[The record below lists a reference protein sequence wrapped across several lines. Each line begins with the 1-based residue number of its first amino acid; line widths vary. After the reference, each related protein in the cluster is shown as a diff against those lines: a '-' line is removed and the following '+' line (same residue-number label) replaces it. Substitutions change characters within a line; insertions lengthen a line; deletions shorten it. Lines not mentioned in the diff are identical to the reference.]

1 MEKNL
6 LLIFFLTVFCSVC
19 SAAPK
24 NDIYVKRVSQN
35 HGNER
40 VPFAISVDSNSWT
53 QILNEDENRRY
64 SIIEATST
72 TSNTIVCLSTTT
84 TASTV
89 CSISSNGQKL
99 GTQRYYYEDYSQAA
113 LYGRVEDASSADFT
127 LFGEKRRDSKDTA
140 TDE

>member
-1 MEKNL
+1 MIKNL
-6 LLIFFLTVFCSVC
+6 FLIFFLMIFCGIC
-19 SAAPK
+19 NAAPK
-24 NDIYVKRVSQN
+24 NNIYVKRVSQN

-40 VPFAISVDSNSWT
+40 IPFAISVDSNSWT
-53 QILNEDENRRY
+53 QILDEDENRRY

-72 TSNTIVCLSTTT
+72 TLNTIVCLSTTST
-84 TASTV
+84 VSTV

-127 LFGEKRRDSKDTA
+127 LFGEKRRDSKDIA
-140 TDE
+140 TDD